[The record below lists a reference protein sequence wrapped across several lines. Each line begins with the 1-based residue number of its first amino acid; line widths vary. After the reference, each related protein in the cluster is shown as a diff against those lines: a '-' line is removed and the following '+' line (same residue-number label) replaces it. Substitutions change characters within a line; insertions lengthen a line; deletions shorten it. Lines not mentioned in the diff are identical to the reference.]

1 MPPKKLTS
9 QRAIEDALD
18 SADIGTRVLVLFK
31 CITDVEWLI
40 DDQGTDIISDMEGNA
55 LKPATLAAIVSGV
68 AREYTLEAKDE
79 ATLLTHKPSDESL
92 WVIPAVISTG
102 APSAEFVLKPDG
114 TGLAAVNPDDA
125 TWRGSRRRGLKE
137 GATPRA
143 SREER
148 QEEAL
153 ALLRSG
159 PLVMWPHK
167 HANPVGRVAL
177 RDLVRQGLI
186 TMTIEDR
193 LDLAAFG
200 RNEYTMR
207 RCKVYRLKPTSDVDG
222 T

>member
-92 WVIPAVISTG
+92 WVIPAVIKSL
-102 APSAEFVLKPDG
+102 AVLPSPKTITLQDTDGRPSVDFVLNPSG
-114 TGLAAVNPDDA
+114 TASVCG
-125 TWRGSRRRGLKE
+125 KE
-137 GATPRA
+137 VSLDSAN
-143 SREER
+143 
-148 QEEAL
+148 
-153 ALLRSG
+153 LLFRY
-159 PLVMWPHK
+159 
-167 HANPVGRVAL
+167 
-177 RDLVRQGLI
+177 
-186 TMTIEDR
+186 
-193 LDLAAFG
+193 LAAFLG
-200 RNEYTMR
+200 YE
-207 RCKVYRLKPTSDVDG
+207 LEG
-222 T
+222 